1 VVALLARLGTSLPVE
16 PIADRAE
23 LVQTFDLGAFGRAP
37 ARFDEAEL
45 DRLNAAIVHQMAFA
59 EVADRLPEGMDEA
72 AWLAIRP
79 NLERVADAA
88 DWWRVITG
96 PIELPA
102 FDADTRAYLQAAN
115 DALQWGPD
123 TWRQWTEALKSATG
137 RKGKA
142 LFLPLRQA
150 LTGQDSGPEMVRLL
164 PLLGEDTVRRRL
176 ERAAG

>member
-1 VVALLARLGTSLPVE
+1 
-16 PIADRAE
+16 
-23 LVQTFDLGAFGRAP
+23 
-37 ARFDEAEL
+37 
-45 DRLNAAIVHQMAFA
+45 
-59 EVADRLPEGMDEA
+59 DEA

-79 NLERVADAA
+79 NLERVSDAG

-96 PIELPA
+96 PIDLPA
-102 FDADTRAYLQAAN
+102 FDADTRAFLKAAN
-115 DALQWGPD
+115 EALDWGPN
-123 TWRQWTEALKSATG
+123 TWQRWTETLKNTTQ

-150 LTGQDSGPEMVRLL
+150 LTGQDSGPEMARLL